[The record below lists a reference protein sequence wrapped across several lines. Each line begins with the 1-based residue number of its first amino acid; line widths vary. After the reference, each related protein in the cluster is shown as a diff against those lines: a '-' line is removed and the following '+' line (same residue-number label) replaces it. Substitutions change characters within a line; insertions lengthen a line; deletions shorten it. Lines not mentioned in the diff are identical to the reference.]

1 MNRSHVAGA
10 FVLLCAFIG
19 DIYAQSLPATD
30 LWLVKMENG
39 IPGDPEMINQGVG
52 YHNQPRF
59 SDDGS
64 IIFYTC
70 EVSGE
75 DSIAQ
80 TDIAAFD
87 IGKGTTTK
95 VTSTRESEYS
105 PTPVPGRN
113 ALSVIQVEANQKQRL
128 WAIDIDSGEMELL
141 FPDVEPVGYH
151 DWFSDNDV
159 AMFILGDSFDL
170 YTASLGTEG
179 SRLIASNIGR
189 SIRRH
194 PQSNEILFVD
204 KNHTPW
210 QIAAFDA
217 ATGGL
222 RTVMPLFPE
231 NEDFTVDSNG
241 DYWTGN
247 GSKLY
252 RHSPGDRG
260 WKLIADFRDFGVNN
274 ISRLATH
281 LDSGQISF
289 VSERIAS
296 Q

>member
-1 MNRSHVAGA
+1 MNRNHVAGA

-39 IPGDPEMINQGVG
+39 IPGDPEMINQGAG

-113 ALSVIQVEANQKQRL
+113 ALSVIQVEADQKQRL

-141 FPDVEPVGYH
+141 SRMSNLSVTTTGL
-151 DWFSDNDV
+151 V
-159 AMFILGDSFDL
+159 AAM
-170 YTASLGTEG
+170 
-179 SRLIASNIGR
+179 
-189 SIRRH
+189 
-194 PQSNEILFVD
+194 
-204 KNHTPW
+204 
-210 QIAAFDA
+210 
-217 ATGGL
+217 
-222 RTVMPLFPE
+222 
-231 NEDFTVDSNG
+231 
-241 DYWTGN
+241 
-247 GSKLY
+247 
-252 RHSPGDRG
+252 
-260 WKLIADFRDFGVNN
+260 
-274 ISRLATH
+274 
-281 LDSGQISF
+281 
-289 VSERIAS
+289 
-296 Q
+296 

>member
-1 MNRSHVAGA
+1 V
-10 FVLLCAFIG
+10 
-19 DIYAQSLPATD
+19 
-30 LWLVKMENG
+30 
-39 IPGDPEMINQGVG
+39 
-52 YHNQPRF
+52 
-59 SDDGS
+59 
-64 IIFYTC
+64 
-70 EVSGE
+70 

-95 VTSTRESEYS
+95 VTNTRESEYS
-105 PTPVPGRN
+105 PTPMPGRN
-113 ALSVIQVEANQKQRL
+113 ALSVIQVEEDQRQRL

-151 DWFSDNDV
+151 DWFSDKDV

-170 YTASLGTEG
+170 YTARLGTEG

-189 SIRRH
+189 TIRRH
-194 PQSNEILFVD
+194 PRSGEVLFVD
-204 KNHTPW
+204 KNQAPW
-210 QIAAFDA
+210 QIAAIDTA
-217 ATGGL
+217 NGNL
-222 RTVMPLFPE
+222 RTVMPLFPDS
-231 NEDFTVDSNG
+231 EDFTVDSNG
-241 DYWTGN
+241 SYWTGN

-252 RHSPGDRG
+252 RRSPGDRG
-260 WKLIADFRDFGVNN
+260 WKLMTDFRDFGVDN

-296 Q
+296 H